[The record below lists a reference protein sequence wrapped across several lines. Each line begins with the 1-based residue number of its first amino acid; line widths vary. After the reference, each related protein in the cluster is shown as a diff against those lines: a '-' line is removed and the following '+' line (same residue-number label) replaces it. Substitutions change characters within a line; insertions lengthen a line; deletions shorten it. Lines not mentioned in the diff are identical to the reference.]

1 MNKKD
6 AIAYINKTYGGDLN
20 NTNTSFA
27 SVSIS
32 KSKAVWWTTVPVHK
46 FNDPVHLLFNT
57 TDEVIWI
64 ELPKNFVLNLSDKF
78 KIRQDIN
85 AVDIEVWAKDDEQYM
100 KDVKSGGTGFD
111 FKPFIKERIGKKNK

>member
-1 MNKKD
+1 MQSKGEI
-6 AIAYINKTYGGDLN
+6 IAYINKTYHADLN

-27 SVSIS
+27 SVSES
-32 KSKAVWWTTVPVHK
+32 KYKTVWWTTVPVHK
-46 FNDPVHLLFNT
+46 FNEPVHLLFND

-64 ELPKNFVLNLSDKF
+64 ELPKNFVLNLSDVF
-78 KIRQDIN
+78 RIREDKN

-111 FKPFIKERIGKKNK
+111 FKPYIKERITK

>member
-1 MNKKD
+1 MKSKSEI
-6 AIAYINKTYGGDLN
+6 IAYVNKTFGADLN

-27 SVSIS
+27 SVSES
-32 KSKAVWWTTVPVHK
+32 KYKTVWWTTVPVHK
-46 FNDPVHLLFNT
+46 FNEPVHLLFND

-64 ELPKNFVLNLSDKF
+64 ELPKNFVLNLSDVF
-78 KIRQDIN
+78 RIREDKN

-111 FKPFIKERIGKKNK
+111 FKPYIKERITK

>member
-6 AIAYINKTYGGDLN
+6 AIAYINKTFGADLN

-27 SVSIS
+27 SVSIT
-32 KSKAVWWTTVPVHK
+32 KYKTVWWTTVPVHK
-46 FNDPVHLLFNT
+46 FNEPFHLLFND

-64 ELPKNFVLNLSDKF
+64 ELPKNFVLNLSDAF
-78 KIRQDIN
+78 RIREDKN
-85 AVDIEVWAKDDEQYM
+85 AVDIEVWAKNDEQYM

-111 FKPFIKERIGKKNK
+111 FKPFIKERIGK